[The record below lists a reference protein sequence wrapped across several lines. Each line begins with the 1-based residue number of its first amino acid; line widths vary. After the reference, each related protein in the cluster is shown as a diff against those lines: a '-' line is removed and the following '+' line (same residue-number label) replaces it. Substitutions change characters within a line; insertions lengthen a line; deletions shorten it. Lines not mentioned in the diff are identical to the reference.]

1 MVSFALFRLEVCF
14 SGDFKDSSEVSEDSS
29 EVSED
34 SSEVSEEFF
43 SDIPDFSEI
52 ALEVCSSGDS
62 PEFSSCS
69 SGDSSG
75 IVTFSP
81 EFSSSSDCPNSS

>member
-14 SGDFKDSSEVSEDSS
+14 SRDSKDSSEVSEDSS

-43 SDIPDFSEI
+43 SGIPDFSEI

-62 PEFSSCS
+62 PEFSS
-69 SGDSSG
+69 
-75 IVTFSP
+75 
-81 EFSSSSDCPNSS
+81 SSDCPNSSWFLIFC

>member
-14 SGDFKDSSEVSEDSS
+14 FGDSKDSS

-43 SDIPDFSEI
+43 SGIP

-81 EFSSSSDCPNSS
+81 EFSSSSDCPNSSWFLIFC